1 LENNTGI
8 AFEIKKI
15 RWITI
20 GFAGLSLYRTLSI
33 GIGQFIYNGYSL
45 ANEEWIYLATVVTLL
60 SMLLADK
67 KTAAVAFITALVY
80 PKFETVFGSGSIST
94 ALFIY
99 FCFFL
104 GMWRYLFTKYEL
116 NKKENNEQAIGI
128 LNKLYWILFAAYGV
142 INALSALLHLAD
154 PYWQSGF
161 AMEINLAHSY
171 WGRFYYFF
179 RYLRINYP
187 ELMNFLMPVNN
198 YGVIFSQLFLIPLY
212 IFRPTRKWL
221 KIWFIILLI
230 HIFILLRIVLLP
242 HFTLLFFILIF
253 YRKTPSDYGLNL
265 IIPSKSIKPLRNY
278 MLAAYGI
285 FTLLFLLKTPIV
297 STATDKT
304 FWFLR
309 EWDTKVWF
317 TKRINQM
324 GLGQPDILNAQ
335 ALQSARR
342 FMIYHKNGNKNE
354 FLPITGKDGERLS
367 YLPDPLF
374 IEHQGLE
381 VIYGNTSAHLVA
393 YDSFSY
399 MNSPTPYKWKGRAVE
414 RLIRIDYLLK
424 GYKGNHSY
432 EVEFWQRAKPNRNGI
447 PSWDYSDTLIEVRK
461 YYFDG
466 TTDLPWR
473 IPAKR

>member
-1 LENNTGI
+1 MENSAGI

-15 RWITI
+15 RWVTI

-33 GIGQFIYNGYSL
+33 AAGQFIYNGYSL
-45 ANEEWIYLATVVTLL
+45 ANEEWIYLLAVVALL
-60 SMLLADK
+60 AMLLADK

-104 GMWRYLFTKYEL
+104 GMWRYLFSKYEL
-116 NKKENNEQAIGI
+116 NKTENQDTANGI

-142 INALSALLHLAD
+142 INGLSALLHMAD
-154 PYWQSGF
+154 PYWKSGV

-179 RYLRINYP
+179 RELRNNHP
-187 ELMNFLMPVNN
+187 VLMDLLMPINN
-198 YGVIFSQLFLIPLY
+198 YGVIISQLLLIPLY
-212 IFRPTRKWL
+212 LFKPTRKWL
-221 KIWFIILLI
+221 IVWFIILLI

-253 YRKTPSDYGLNL
+253 YRKTHSEFGLKLLTPDKNIRPLKHYMWVAYSIFIIL
-265 IIPSKSIKPLRNY
+265 I
-278 MLAAYGI
+278 
-285 FTLLFLLKTPIV
+285 LLKTPVI
-297 STATDKT
+297 SNATDKA

-309 EWDTKVWF
+309 EWDTRVWF
-317 TKRINQM
+317 NKRITQM

-335 ALQSARR
+335 GLQSARR
-342 FMIYHKNGNKNE
+342 FMIYHKNGNKKE
-354 FLPITGKDGERLS
+354 WLPITGKDGERLS

-381 VIYGNTSAHLVA
+381 IVYGNTGAHLVA
-393 YDSFSY
+393 YDSFTY

-414 RLIRIDYLLK
+414 RLIRIDYFVK
-424 GYKGNHSY
+424 GYKGSHEY
-432 EVEFWQRAKPNRNGI
+432 EVEFWERTKPNKNCM
-447 PSWDYSDTLIEVRK
+447 PSWDYSDSLVEVRK
-461 YYFDG
+461 YRFNG
-466 TTDLPWR
+466 NNEPVRLLTGL
-473 IPAKR
+473 K